1 MPKSLSDRGK
11 RWLKETF
18 PARTDIFVTIIII
31 LFVLVNVLK
40 ITIFNQVLVP
50 QADKFMFRFKFLT
63 TLLIVVAIYPILFRF
78 RSRALFI
85 AFYVIQTLY
94 IIINMSY
101 YLYFN
106 NYLHIEEFI
115 SNFYEGFVAVMN
127 ASSPKNPIL
136 LVSFIDLP
144 FFIFLTVTYFRA
156 NRLRKKLWV
165 IIDAAVVL
173 ALLATAYTQYG
184 HYKNKV
190 FITNIAQNH
199 FLGESR
205 IVQRYGTLINTAVS
219 IYYGQSTEDYIN
231 SLKYGKQIAKTVDN
245 PKKANIFIIQVES
258 MDSVIVH
265 QQHNG
270 KYIMPYL
277 NSLAD
282 NSVYFPYMVS
292 YHFGGGTSDTEFSI
306 INSVEP
312 LVGYPAIKLTT
323 YKAPNAFIKQL
334 NAAGYQSLAFHGN
347 IGRYYNRD
355 LAFHTF
361 GFEEYYSIEKMNM
374 KDVGWGAPD
383 DKVFDF
389 ALNRISGVTKPLL
402 SYTITMTSHG
412 PFTSVM
418 NYYNRSDYDDVQDK
432 LVRDYFVSMSYVDQS
447 IKDYVEAVQKKYD
460 NAYFIIFGDHTP
472 KIKSPDYRQ
481 ADTMID
487 GKNYEF
493 VPLYIITPDK
503 AKYREENKVA
513 STLDLAPTILNAAGI
528 SYDYRSDGTDLL
540 DRTKEPGKI
549 PYRGLECDRAAL
561 FNNISQALGK

>member
-1 MPKSLSDRGK
+1 MPRSLFNKFKS
-11 RWLKETF
+11 WLKDVF
-18 PARTDIFVTIIII
+18 PARTDIFVAIILL

-63 TLLIVVAIYPILFRF
+63 TLLIVAAIYPILFRF

-85 AFYVIQTLY
+85 TFYVLQTLY
-94 IIINMSY
+94 ILVNMSY

-106 NYLHIEEFI
+106 NYLHIEVFI
-115 SNFYEGFVAVMN
+115 QNFYEGFVAVMN
-127 ASSPKNPIL
+127 ASSPKNPLL
-136 LVSFIDLP
+136 LVSFLDLP
-144 FFIFLTVTYFRA
+144 FFVFLTVTYFKA
-156 NRLRKKLWV
+156 NRLRKKLWL
-165 IIDAAVVL
+165 IADAVVVL

-205 IVQRYGTLINTAVS
+205 IVQRYGTLVNSAVS
-219 IYYGQSTEDYIN
+219 IYYGQSTEDYIK
-231 SLKYGKQIAKTVDN
+231 SFKYGKQIVKTAQ
-245 PKKANIFIIQVES
+245 KAEKPNIFIVQVES
-258 MDSVIVH
+258 MDAVIVN

-270 KYIMPYL
+270 KYVMPYM
-277 NSLAD
+277 NSLEN

-334 NAAGYQSLAFHGN
+334 NAAGYESLAFHGN

-355 LAFHTF
+355 LSFRTY

-383 DKVFDF
+383 EKVFDF
-389 ALNRISGVTKPLL
+389 ALNRISGAEKPVL
-402 SYTITMTSHG
+402 SYAITMTSHG
-412 PFTSVM
+412 PFTSVL
-418 NYYNRSDYDDVQDK
+418 NYADRSDYDDVQDK
-432 LVRDYFVSMSYVDQS
+432 LVRDYFVSMSYVDRS
-447 IKDYVEAVQKKYD
+447 IQNYIEAIQKKYD
-460 NAYFIIFGDHTP
+460 NAYIIIFGDHTP

-503 AKYREENKVA
+503 AKYREENRVA

-540 DRTKEPGKI
+540 DHTAEPGKI
-549 PYRGLECDRAAL
+549 PYRGLVWDRTAL
-561 FNNISQALGK
+561 FKDISKALGK

>member
-1 MPKSLSDRGK
+1 MPKSLLDK
-11 RWLKETF
+11 FKVWLKDAF
-18 PARTDIFVTIIII
+18 PTRTDIFVTIIIA

-50 QADKFMFRFKFLT
+50 QADKYMFRFKFLT
-63 TLLIVVAIYPILFRF
+63 TLLIVAAIYPILFRF

-94 IIINMSY
+94 ILVNMSY

-106 NYLHIEEFI
+106 NYLHIEVFI
-115 SNFYEGFVAVMN
+115 QNFYEGFVAVMN

-136 LVSFIDLP
+136 LVSFLDLP
-144 FFIFLTVTYFRA
+144 FFVFLTVAYFRA

-165 IIDAAVVL
+165 IVDAAIVL

-205 IVQRYGTLINTAVS
+205 IVQRYGTLINSAVS
-219 IYYGQSTEDYIN
+219 LYYGQSTEDYIN
-231 SLKYGKQIAKTVDN
+231 SLKYGKQITKTVDN

-258 MDSVIVH
+258 MDSVIVN

-270 KYIMPYL
+270 KYVMPYM
-277 NSLAD
+277 NSLTND
-282 NSVYFPYMVS
+282 SVYFPYMVS
-292 YHFGGGTSDTEFSI
+292 YHFGGGTSDAEFSI

-323 YKAPNAFIKQL
+323 YKAPNSFIRQL
-334 NAAGYQSLAFHGN
+334 NAAGYESLAFHGN
-347 IGRYYNRD
+347 IARYYNRD

-361 GFEEYYSIEKMNM
+361 GFEEFYSIEKMGM
-374 KDVGWGAPD
+374 KDAGWGAPD

-389 ALNRISGVTKPLL
+389 ALNRVSSATKPLL
-402 SYTITMTSHG
+402 SYAITMTSHG

-418 NYYNRSDYDDVQDK
+418 NYYNSSDYDDVSDK

-447 IKDYVEAVQKKYD
+447 LKAYIEAIQKKYD
-460 NAYFIIFGDHTP
+460 DAFIIVFGDHTP
-472 KIKSPDYRQ
+472 KIVSPDYKQ
-481 ADTMID
+481 AATMIE

-503 AKYREENKVA
+503 TKYREENRVA

-540 DRTKEPGKI
+540 DRSQSPDKI
-549 PYRGLECDRAAL
+549 PYRGLEWDRAEL
-561 FNNISQALGK
+561 FKDISQAMGK